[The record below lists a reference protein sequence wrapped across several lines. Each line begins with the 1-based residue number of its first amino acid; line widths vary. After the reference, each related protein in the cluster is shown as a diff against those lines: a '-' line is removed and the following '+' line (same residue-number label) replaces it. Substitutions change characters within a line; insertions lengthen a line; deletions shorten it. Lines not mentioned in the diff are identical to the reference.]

1 MTKYLMYDEEVIS
14 ILKKIA
20 VMIPDVKTRFDHV
33 RGDVENKEIMVDALF
48 RAIEIIEYKDFK

>member
-33 RGDVENKEIMVDALF
+33 RGDVE
-48 RAIEIIEYKDFK
+48 YK

>member
-20 VMIPDVKTRFDHV
+20 VVKTRFDHV

-48 RAIEIIEYKDFK
+48 RAIEIIEDKDFK

>member
-1 MTKYLMYDEEVIS
+1 MTKYLMYDEEVVS

-48 RAIEIIEYKDFK
+48 RAIEIIEDKDFK